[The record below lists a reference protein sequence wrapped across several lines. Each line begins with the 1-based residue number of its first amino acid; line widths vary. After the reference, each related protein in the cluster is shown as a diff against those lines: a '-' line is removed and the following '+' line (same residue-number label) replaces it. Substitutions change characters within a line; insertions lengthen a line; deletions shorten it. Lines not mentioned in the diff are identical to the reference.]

1 MQVLRFI
8 RPRCLLLGLALLTV
22 GCGSETDKKAPV
34 SEALPPPPPVKDNRL
49 LLLAENQKSAML
61 VQDHVLGKKVL
72 PGGTV
77 GEYDDGSR
85 KYQLFVIQTPSPQ
98 DAAILLL
105 DTKATMTDPQYI
117 AYMGGYFGTD
127 SGKPF
132 YVFADKQ
139 YLAGV
144 VGLAEDL
151 ADPIARQLAARLR

>member
-1 MQVLRFI
+1 
-8 RPRCLLLGLALLTV
+8 LLLA
-22 GCGSETDKKAPV
+22 GCGSDSGKKA
-34 SEALPPPPPVKDNRL
+34 EAAPAAAPLPPVKDNRL
-49 LLLAENQKSAML
+49 RLLAENQTSATV

-77 GEYDDGSR
+77 GEYDDHQR
-85 KYQLFVIQTPSPQ
+85 KYQIFVIETPSPQ

-105 DTKATMTDPQYI
+105 DTKVTLTDPQYL
-117 AYMGGYFGTD
+117 AHMGGYFGTD
-127 SGKPF
+127 AGTPF

-151 ADPIARQLAARLR
+151 ADPVARELALRLR